1 MHKLILL
8 LIFIYISVS
17 TNAQHLFHISVFSHY
32 PSVNSYSSLDS
43 TEKEHIENRYL
54 HGNPGMYIIHDTL
67 PSLIL
72 SIFEVDS
79 NKNRN
84 TLLKYTANLKFKE
97 CYLLSDRFDSTF
109 QLNLNI
115 INEIRIVGF
124 KAHKVHRKYK
134 YYGDVHNN
142 GNFSLEVSNKPTDP
156 IDLYHH
162 NKSALP
168 YQSIKKFNTV
178 CYWFSKMNLNNNCY
192 ITLGYGRKL
201 RKIKVFK
208 VDNIKYRKVKIDG
221 VDTTLYDLYSY
232 QINGYTFQNYNY
244 IVLCKNNRHLRRY
257 EKYNSKYLVPSCD

>member
-1 MHKLILL
+1 MHKIILFTIFVNILL
-8 LIFIYISVS
+8 SAK
-17 TNAQHLFHISVFSHY
+17 AQQLYHISVYSHY
-32 PSVNSYSSLDS
+32 PSVNPNSNLDS
-43 TEKEHIENRYL
+43 IDKEFIENRYL

-72 SIFEVDS
+72 SIFGVDS

-97 CYLLSDRFDSTF
+97 CYLPSDKLDSSYPS
-109 QLNLNI
+109 NLNV

-156 IDLYHH
+156 IDLYDYYS
-162 NKSALP
+162 SALP
-168 YQSIKKFNTV
+168 YQSIKKYNTV
-178 CYWFSKMNLNNNCY
+178 CYWFRKMNLNNNCY

-208 VDNIKYRKVKIDG
+208 VCNIEYRKVKIEG
-221 VDTTLYDLYSY
+221 VDTPLYDLYSY
-232 QINGYTFQNYNY
+232 QINGHTFQNYNY
-244 IVLCKNNRHLRRY
+244 IVLGKNNRHLRRY